1 MKCVLNF
8 PTMGSMKRQHLPPG
22 LQLTVHVPG
31 DSPSTTSQN
40 PFYLPVL
47 TAKCRPPL
55 VSPENIWIFNY
66 FFSGCGLSEAVLR
79 PPSML
84 SYSQFYSITHAVKGK
99 QGGTRTLIPL
109 MPRSMHCYYSLFQ
122 SQGGGWGSPHLP
134 SSEDIHIF
142 EIQGK
147 KTVLPDPIFIQIFPG
162 LFILIF

>member
-8 PTMGSMKRQHLPPG
+8 PTMGSTKRQHLPPG

-31 DSPSTTSQN
+31 GSPSTTSQN

-66 FFSGCGLSEAVLR
+66 FFRGCGLSEAVLR

-84 SYSQFYSITHAVKGK
+84 SYSQFYSITHGVKGK

-109 MPRSMHCYYSLFQ
+109 MPRSMHCFITLYF
-122 SQGGGWGSPHLP
+122 SPKEEDGAAHIFPAQRTFIYLKYKGKKQFCQIP
-134 SSEDIHIF
+134 SSFKSFLDYSF
-142 EIQGK
+142 
-147 KTVLPDPIFIQIFPG
+147 
-162 LFILIF
+162 